1 MLKQL
6 EYLYLNSVNQNLK
19 REHHEKRNR
28 NFISRN
34 CSLYR
39 WYYCRFFIDTQK
51 WKGNI
56 NWLKNQSGQTK
67 NWLEHTSRKLRDDSE
82 QRIDRLSKGIKKSLK
97 DSVPDLYEAT
107 SELSFSEEEEIEELT
122 KK

>member
-1 MLKQL
+1 M
-6 EYLYLNSVNQNLK
+6 K
-19 REHHEKRNR
+19 RGIGTLLVGTAAFTGGIIAGFLLTPKSGKE
-28 NFISRN
+28 
-34 CSLYR
+34 
-39 WYYCRFFIDTQK
+39 
-51 WKGNI
+51 NI